1 MMVTVSEL
9 LSVPVYDPGV
19 SANEANDCPAQFKLP
34 VKDVPAEKAGGRPS
48 RATLINTDVFNP
60 ETEVA
65 LATVDDVPKTGKEFA
80 GTKKYSFKL
89 TVVPD
94 GSVVESKYGRLLS
107 MRFPK
112 TALKGPLVVGSA
124 VNDPDKV
131 ATTLAPLSSN
141 MITRPAVA
149 EDAGVTAAARKR
161 TNAERAKNVFMSKLQ
176 SQIRK
181 LWKRVDDLHELA
193 PYAVERRM

>member
-34 VKDVPAEKAGGRPS
+34 VKDVPAEKSGGRQS
-48 RATLINTDVFNP
+48 KATLTNTDVFNP

-65 LATVDDVPKTGKEFA
+65 LKVVLRVPKAGKEFN
-80 GTKKYSFKL
+80 GTKSYTFKFME
-89 TVVPD
+89 VPD
-94 GSVVESKYGRLLS
+94 GWSVESKYGPPPRT
-107 MRFPK
+107 RFLNI
-112 TALKGPLVVGSA
+112 ANWLPLGVGRA

-141 MITRPAVA
+141 EITRPALA
-149 EDAGVTAAARKR
+149 EDADVTAAAKKK
-161 TNAERAKNVFMSKLQ
+161 TTAERTKTVFMSKLQ
-176 SQIRK
+176 
-181 LWKRVDDLHELA
+181 
-193 PYAVERRM
+193 